1 MAEYVLGKDLKGIGG
16 FFKRFTKGKTAAQV
30 DAEQTLNARDYTT
43 TYGQLEQEYQ
53 TALLN
58 ENIPEGAMF
67 DSKENWD
74 QFRIGEVKRMAN
86 SPYSFELAK
95 KIKVLGQDKVLSR
108 MPSNIAE
115 EALTSEF
122 DDPREAKRF
131 DLQSTLQTLYT
142 DTDGSDKVDPQ
153 VRTSVIGEDGGVSAR
168 TNNLTA
174 TGASQNETNDE
185 GIGGISLAQLDAII
199 EADRIIKQ
207 QATGGKIDDITR
219 GFNQAAFSENALN
232 AILGTNR
239 GDTITGITSAAEV
252 LKNQGYTITS
262 LSDSQEG
269 KTETEGEETKRGTR
283 GVDTSLNVVPIED
296 SNLKTEKV
304 TYAGYTIDPTSP
316 SVLNAKEFAT
326 NYVSGTFLSPKEIE
340 DVTKGL
346 SPGFRKSAQNTL
358 NFNNKLLERLNLRLA
373 DAKSKDPNSQAVQ
386 NIEKQIAG
394 IGESTDKVMQRIIAN
409 VESDAASRADSE
421 QKIAT
426 KVADDIKEK
435 LDLVAGGIY
444 SDDALKLKNDTLTK
458 DVRSLTALKFKNLTE
473 NKAKLA
479 KQILGSNKNILQ
491 LTKSPEVFNDLTNL
505 SGEEFLSKYSNTD
518 GTLNTTALYGNDFSP
533 AAVAVLDKTVTQ
545 AQVNALDKAIKA
557 GNKTEVDRLIKEIN
571 LSEADS
577 AVLAKELQNTGGDF
591 RGGFAAD
598 PRNSRFRAMYF
609 AMLSELPIDG
619 EQYKTLTETNGIYAN
634 IVEMGMLN
642 ASGLNNA
649 LAMEDQMI
657 QNANATKISGVATDL
672 NKRYLDLR
680 DDILNGEKDL
690 NDNLPQLQEINEQLK
705 LDAESNNNAFT
716 YSLYLNNRA
725 NVIKQVAGERLQPRW
740 WQELF
745 SLGFAEGMDSRSL
758 STEVPVNV
766 VTNNDGDIIGFQA
779 NNAFR
784 EITPLIRELGDDFVR
799 DLASFALEFTKGK
812 QLNINDIPQS

>member
-30 DAEQTLNARDYTT
+30 DAEQTLNARNYTT
-43 TYGQLEQEYQ
+43 SYGQLEQEYQ

-58 ENIPEGAMF
+58 PNIPEGAMF
-67 DSKENWD
+67 DSKESWD
-74 QFRIGEVKRMAN
+74 QFRKTEIERMAN
-86 SPYSFELAK
+86 SPYSFEFSK
-95 KIKVLGQDKVLSR
+95 KIKVLGQDRVLGR
-108 MPSNIAE
+108 MPANIAE
-115 EALTSEF
+115 EALASEF
-122 DDPREAKRF
+122 DNPREAKRF
-131 DLQSTLQTLYT
+131 DLASTLQTLYT

-153 VRTSVIGEDGGVSAR
+153 VRTSTIGEDGGVNAR

-219 GFNQAAFSENALN
+219 GFNRAAYSENALN
-232 AILGTNR
+232 SILGTSR
-239 GDTITGITSAAEV
+239 SDTIAGITSAAEV
-252 LKNQGYTITS
+252 LKNQGYTITN
-262 LSDSQEG
+262 LSDSQEVT
-269 KTETEGEETKRGTR
+269 TETKGEETRRGTR
-283 GVDTSLNVVPIED
+283 VDTSLNVVPTED
-296 SNLKTEKV
+296 SNLQTEKIQ
-304 TYAGYTIDPTSP
+304 YASYTVDPTSP
-316 SVLNAKEFAT
+316 SVLSAKDLAM
-326 NYVSGTFLSPKEIE
+326 NYDSGTVLSPEEI
-340 DVTKGL
+340 DTLVQGL
-346 SPGFRKSAQNTL
+346 SFGFQGSARNQLT
-358 NFNNKLLERLNLRLA
+358 FNNNVLQKLNLKLAEAKRKDPDSKTVERLE
-373 DAKSKDPNSQAVQ
+373 Q
-386 NIEKQIAG
+386 QIAKFG
-394 IGESTDKVMQRIIAN
+394 ANTDKVMQKIIAN
-409 VESDAASRADSE
+409 IESDAASRADSE
-421 QKIAT
+421 QKVAT
-426 KVADDIKEK
+426 KVGEDIKNK
-435 LDLVAGGIY
+435 LDLVASGNF
-444 SDDALKLKNDTLTK
+444 SDDALKLQNDTLTK

-473 NKAKLA
+473 DKAKLA

-505 SGEEFLSKYSNTD
+505 SGEEFLAKYSNTD

-533 AAVAVLDKTVTQ
+533 AAVAVLDKTVSK
-545 AQVNALDKAIKA
+545 AQVDALDKAIKE

-571 LSEADS
+571 LSEKDS

-591 RGGFAAD
+591 RGSFAAD

-649 LAMEDQMI
+649 LAMEEQMV
-657 QNANATKISGVATDL
+657 QNANATKISGEASDL

-690 NDNLPQLQEINEQLK
+690 NDNLPQLQEINEQLRLEAK
-705 LDAESNNNAFT
+705 RTNNAST
-716 YSLYLNNRA
+716 YSLYINNRA

-745 SLGFAEGMDSRSL
+745 TLGFAEGMDSRSL
-758 STEVPVNV
+758 SPEVPVDV
-766 VTNNDGDIIGFQA
+766 VTNDAGEIVGFRA

-799 DLASFALEFTKGK
+799 DLAAFALEFTKGK